1 LDFLHFFA
9 WKWAGGGGRFLDI
22 PQSGP
27 YIRERESEPIMAI
40 EMKIKGL
47 VVDPVSK
54 MPIVVLEDART
65 EKILPIWIGVFEA
78 NAIAL
83 TIENIPTP
91 RPMTHDLLKNLLDR
105 LDISVEKIVVSDVR
119 NNTFY
124 ALIHCRDAAR
134 EIIIDSRPSDAIA
147 LALRMN
153 SPIYVEEEVVS
164 KAHSLKFDESL
175 EGSEKLRTWLESL
188 GSEDFGKYKM

>member
-1 LDFLHFFA
+1 M
-9 WKWAGGGGRFLDI
+9 
-22 PQSGP
+22 
-27 YIRERESEPIMAI
+27 EI

-47 VVDPVSK
+47 VVDPISK
-54 MPIVVLEDART
+54 MPIVVLEDQLS

-91 RPMTHDLLKNLLDR
+91 RPMTHDLMKSFLTEFDVTVNR
-105 LDISVEKIVVSDVR
+105 VVVTDVR

-124 ALIHCRDAAR
+124 AVIHCRYRDR
-134 EIIIDSRPSDAIA
+134 DLIIDSRPSDAIA

-153 SPIYVEEEVVS
+153 SPIYVEDDVVR
-164 KAHSLKFDESL
+164 KAHGLKLDENL
-175 EGSEKLRTWLESL
+175 ETSENLRKWLETL
-188 GSEDFGKYKM
+188 APEDFGKYKM